1 MTIKILYGIKD
12 NKKDVTEIC
21 LTKLTNNNIIT
32 IPKGDNNRARFFS
45 DHLVGKVKTIYIVI
59 DDREFEYDHLQT
71 IKVNLNN
78 STIHVS
84 DEKDFNNKLSIIH
97 SKLQLKY
104 GTFKD
109 ELPEQKM
116 AVRYLSGN
124 EKVLEIGGNIGRNSL
139 VIASIVNND
148 TFVTLESDIRIS
160 KQLAE
165 NRDIN
170 KFTFH
175 IENSALSKRKLIQKG
190 WETKPSDVLQNGHV
204 WVNTINLDDLKSKYK
219 IDFDTLILDCE
230 GAFYYI
236 LMDMPEIVDGIKLII
251 MENDYNNIAHKNYVD
266 SVLKEYKFYNEYK
279 EAGGWGC
286 CYNNFF
292 EVWKK
297 SAV

>member
-1 MTIKILYGIKD
+1 MSIKILYGIKE
-12 NKKDVTEIC
+12 NRKDVTDTC

-45 DHLVGKVKTIYIVI
+45 DHLVGKVKTIYIII
-59 DDREFEYDHLQT
+59 DDQEFEYDHLQT

-84 DEKDFNNKLSIIH
+84 DEKEFNNKLSIIH

-204 WVNTINLDDLKSKYK
+204 WVNTINLDELKSKYK

-236 LMDMPEIVDGIKLII
+236 LMDMPEILDGIKLII
-251 MENDYNNIAHKNYVD
+251 MENDYNNITHKNYVD
-266 SVLKEYKFYNEYK
+266 SVLKDYKFYNEYK

>member
-170 KFTFH
+170 KF
-175 IENSALSKRKLIQKG
+175 SMQLSM
-190 WETKPSDVLQNGHV
+190 PMSM
-204 WVNTINLDDLKSKYK
+204 SM
-219 IDFDTLILDCE
+219 
-230 GAFYYI
+230 
-236 LMDMPEIVDGIKLII
+236 LM
-251 MENDYNNIAHKNYVD
+251 
-266 SVLKEYKFYNEYK
+266 
-279 EAGGWGC
+279 
-286 CYNNFF
+286 
-292 EVWKK
+292 
-297 SAV
+297 